1 MLLSQAIEGFNISR
15 LADGYAPVTLR
26 GYRSSLGT
34 LSEYLGNPEVESIS
48 SDNLKAFM
56 HYLHTGYKPE
66 RKSGSLDALSTASYH
81 RYWKAIRSF
90 FKWAADEL
98 KVPRPDLELKMPQFT
113 NREIV
118 PFTDQEIS
126 KLIRACETRKPV
138 VDGNRKP
145 YQCKRP
151 AAMVIRDKAL
161 ILVLLDTG
169 LRSGECARLRIRDVN
184 LENGEVYILPHH
196 VRKTRPRTVF
206 LGKSARR
213 AVWKYLTTRDDTKP
227 DDPVFVTAQGRPM
240 CQESIKSVLYSISRH
255 AGVQNVHPHRF
266 RHTFAIQFLRNG
278 GDVFTLQRL
287 LGHATLEMVR
297 HYLALADSD
306 SAEAHRKSSPVDRW
320 HL

>member
-1 MLLSQAIEGFNISR
+1 MNLSQAIEGFKISR

-26 GYRSSLGT
+26 GYESSLGT
-34 LSEYLGNPEVESIS
+34 LAEFLGDPAVESITP
-48 SDNLKAFM
+48 DNLKSFM
-56 HYLHTGYKPE
+56 HYLRTDYRPE
-66 RKSGSLDALSTASYH
+66 RKSGSLDPLATASFH

-90 FKWAADEL
+90 FKWSAEEL
-98 KVPRPDLELKMPQFT
+98 KVSRPDLELKMPQFT
-113 NREIV
+113 NQEIV
-118 PFTDQEIS
+118 PFSDQEIV
-126 KLIRACETRKPV
+126 KLLKATETRKPV
-138 VDGNRKP
+138 MDGKRKP

-151 AAMVIRDKAL
+151 TDMVIRDKAL
-161 ILVLLDTG
+161 IIMLLDTG

-184 LENGEVYILPHH
+184 LENGEAYVKPHH
-196 VRKTRPRTVF
+196 VRKTRPRTVY
-206 LGKSARR
+206 LGKSAKK
-213 AVWKYLTTRDDTKP
+213 AVWKYLTTRSDVKP
-227 DDPVFVTAQGRPM
+227 DDPLFVTQQGRPM
-240 CQESIKSVLYSISRH
+240 CQESIKSVLYAIAKN